1 MGQCKMRTERN
12 SGGNKVFF
20 LLLFLFLYF
29 PFCND
34 LDIIFENILLY
45 FPVSTNNNDGDCVC
59 VCLSYVWVSI
69 MHVEHSLSKTDLCVF
84 VCLIT
89 GQFS

>member
-1 MGQCKMRTERN
+1 MRTERN

-59 VCLSYVWVSI
+59 VCV
-69 MHVEHSLSKTDLCVF
+69 
-84 VCLIT
+84 
-89 GQFS
+89 